1 MTECSTE
8 FLFNHL
14 PHKPV
19 CVDFAGGE
27 LTSDA
32 GLLLFRQ
39 ADQSL
44 GLLQGFAECIPEWRT
59 PHLIRHSLL
68 DQVRQRVYQLCAGYE
83 DADDCDTLRGDCGFS
98 LPELLQACERLGV
111 HSVFGIAGN
120 AVLKRKSESL
130 LEQSRLHFLQ
140 KGDKARL
147 YDDVYYQ
154 TQSWSVPRRVVMKC
168 EWQEKG
174 GNRRFVVTDSL
185 ENPQVLYDEVYV
197 QRGEA
202 CENRI
207 KDLRRIV
214 CRIMGS

>member
-1 MTECSTE
+1 M
-8 FLFNHL
+8 
-14 PHKPV
+14 
-19 CVDFAGGE
+19 
-27 LTSDA
+27 
-32 GLLLFRQ
+32 
-39 ADQSL
+39 
-44 GLLQGFAECIPEWRT
+44 
-59 PHLIRHSLL
+59 
-68 DQVRQRVYQLCAGYE
+68 
-83 DADDCDTLRGDCGFS
+83 
-98 LPELLQACERLGV
+98 
-111 HSVFGIAGN
+111 FGIAGN

-140 KGDKARL
+140 RGDKARL